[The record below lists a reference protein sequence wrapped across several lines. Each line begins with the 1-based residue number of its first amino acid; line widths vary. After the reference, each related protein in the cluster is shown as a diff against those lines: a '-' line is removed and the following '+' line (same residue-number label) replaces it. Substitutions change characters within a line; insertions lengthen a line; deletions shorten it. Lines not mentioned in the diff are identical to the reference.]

1 MSPIVPGSS
10 GAADGVTGPRAGARK
25 VYWLA
30 PHPHPNDEAGSLAAD
45 TMRVQI
51 AAPETSRRDF
61 LKLAGFSM
69 AGAAAACSRPPA
81 QEAVPYLTQPADMVP
96 GRAYLQTSTC
106 GACQAGCGV
115 LVRTRE
121 GRPVKLE
128 GNPNHPL
135 SRGGLCAVGQAS
147 TLGLYDAHRLTAPLK
162 AGAPVQWAAADAAI
176 AAGLATA
183 KDKGGVRVLTGTALG
198 PTMQAA
204 VGRFLAA
211 FPESKH
217 VAWDALHGSA
227 VLDAHART
235 HGLRVAP
242 RVRLDRAEVIAA
254 FDADFLGTW
263 VSPVEF
269 AAGYRDGRTL
279 AGKHQR
285 FSHHTQ
291 VESRVSLTGSRA
303 DQRLRA
309 TPYETRALLAGVAQ
323 RIAAKAGVP
332 APFAVV
338 TLSDVLSR
346 AADELANRL
355 WDAKGK
361 SVVLCGLTDVDAQ
374 SVANFAN
381 HVLGAYGTVLDLATP
396 SRQIQGD
403 DTAMATLL
411 AELKDGKVGALVII
425 GSNPVL
431 QHAEGAVFG
440 AALAT
445 VPLVVNVAQRLDDT
459 ATLSQWVCPDTHV
472 LEAWGDAEPVS
483 GTLTLQQPAIAP
495 LGKTRP
501 VLESL
506 AAWAGEARPALD
518 QVKARWEA
526 EVFPRMASTG
536 MFLEFWNGALAAGCV
551 QVPVDAPAVT
561 PFDVAGVRFSQGAP
575 LPEGQFAL
583 VAHPTVQMLDGAH
596 AYNAWLHELPDPISK
611 VTWDNVA
618 ALSVSAAA
626 RLGVRSGDLVKLAS
640 PDGRSVTL
648 PVFVQ
653 PGQHERTV
661 AVGIGFGSILS
672 ERFALLGP
680 KWVNHQPSTG
690 ANGRVGTNVM
700 PLAGR
705 AVTITRTGGSRPLAS
720 TQEHFRLDA
729 GEALGNAMDALPTII
744 RETTAASVL
753 GGNPATGHGPAHS
766 GGHGAEEAGEARG
779 DLWPADHPYTGHRW
793 GMSIDLASCT
803 GCSACVVA
811 CQVENNIP
819 VVGRD
824 EVQRNRE
831 MHWIRLDRYYSGQG
845 DDVDIAQQPMLCQ
858 HCENAPCETVC
869 PVVAT
874 VHNDE
879 GLNVQVYNRCIGTRF
894 CANNCPYKVR
904 RFNWF
909 EHARESAVENLALSP
924 DVTVRSR
931 GVMEKCSMCVHRVQ
945 EAELEATHRGE
956 PIPEGGLKTACQQ
969 SCPST
974 AIVFGDLNDP
984 KSAVSQLRTDGR
996 AYHALG
1002 ELNVKPAVTYL
1013 SLVRNREEA

>member
-1 MSPIVPGSS
+1 MSPITPGST
-10 GAADGVTGPRAGARK
+10 GAADGVSGPRK

-30 PHPHPNDEAGSLAAD
+30 PHPHPHATAASPATD

-69 AGAAAACSRPPA
+69 AGAAAACSRPPV
-81 QEAVPYLTQPADMVP
+81 QEAVPYLTQPPDMVP

-147 TLGLYDAHRLTAPLK
+147 TLGLYDAHRLTGPLK
-162 AGAPVQWAAADAAI
+162 AGAPMPWAAADEAI
-176 AAGLATA
+176 LAGLAA
-183 KDKGGVRVLTGTALG
+183 ARDKGGVRLLTGTALG

-204 VGRFLAA
+204 VTGFVARF
-211 FPESKH
+211 PDCRH

-235 HGLRVAP
+235 HGLRIAP
-242 RVRLDRAEVIAA
+242 RVRLERAEVIAS

-269 AAGYRDGRTL
+269 AAGYRDGRSL
-279 AGKHQR
+279 AGEHPR
-285 FSHHTQ
+285 FSYHAQ
-291 VESRVSLTGSRA
+291 VESRMSLTGSRA
-303 DQRLRA
+303 DHRLRTA
-309 TPYETRALLAGVAQ
+309 PHETRALLAGVAW
-323 RIAAKAGVP
+323 RIGAKAGLA
-332 APFAVV
+332 APFAAV
-338 TLSDVLSR
+338 TLSDALSK
-346 AADELANRL
+346 AVDDLANRL
-355 WDAKGK
+355 WDARGK
-361 SVVLCGLTDVDAQ
+361 SVVLCGLTDADAQ

-396 SRQIQGD
+396 SRQLQGD
-403 DTAMATLL
+403 DAAMTTLL

-440 AALAT
+440 AALAN

-459 ATLSQWVCPDTHV
+459 AKLSQWVCPDSHV
-472 LEAWGDAEPVS
+472 LEAWGDAEPVAGVLS
-483 GTLTLQQPAIAP
+483 VQQPAIAA

-501 VLESL
+501 ALESL
-506 AAWAGEARPALD
+506 AIWSGEAKPALD

-526 EVFPRMASTG
+526 EVFPRMMSTG
-536 MFLEFWNGALAAGCV
+536 TFLEFWNSALSTGV
-551 QVPVDAPAVT
+551 VEVPVDAPAVT
-561 PFDVAGVRFSQGAP
+561 PFEMAGVQFSQGAM
-575 LPEGQFAL
+575 LADGQFAL

-626 RLGVRSGDLVKLAS
+626 RLGLRSGDLVKLDSA
-640 PDGRSVTL
+640 DGRSVTL

-690 ANGRVGTNVM
+690 ENGRVGINVM

-705 AVTITRTGGSRPLAS
+705 AVTITKTGGTRPLAA

-729 GEALGNAMDALPTII
+729 GEMLGDAMDALPTII
-744 RETTAASVL
+744 KETTVAAVL
-753 GGNPATGHGPAHS
+753 
-766 GGHGAEEAGEARG
+766 GHGAGDHGAAGHGEGAPHG
-779 DLWPADHPYTGHRW
+779 DLWPADHPYTGHKW

-824 EVQRNRE
+824 EVQRSRE

-909 EHARESAVENLALSP
+909 EYAHESAIENLALSP

-931 GVMEKCSMCVHRVQ
+931 GVMEKCTMCVHRVQ
-945 EAELEATHRGE
+945 EAELEARHRGE

-984 KSAVSQLRTDGR
+984 KSEVSQLRTDGR
-996 AYHALG
+996 AYHVLG

-1013 SLVRNREEA
+1013 SLVRNREDA